1 MNNIKN
7 FIETSQVPIVF
18 NNMLDDWDPFKW
30 DLDKWNSTFEHQSF
44 DCRKGRIT
52 CTQVN

>member
-7 FIETSQVPIVF
+7 FIESSRVPIVF

-30 DLDKWNSTFEHQSF
+30 DLDKWNNTFEHQSL